1 MMPLLPN
8 GSIILLKGETKRLM
22 TYGRKQKLQGSDQ
35 VYDYLGCLYP
45 EGYIDPALSYVFN
58 HDDIETVVFQG
69 FMDEEEARFS
79 TEVLS

>member
-1 MMPLLPN
+1 MIPLLPN
-8 GSIILLKGETKRLM
+8 GTIILLKGETKKLM
-22 TYGRKQKLQGSDQ
+22 IYGRKQRLEGSDL

-45 EGYIDPALSYVFN
+45 EGYIDPAHSYVFN